1 MHDLEQDSRRHDK
14 PLPPRVFEAKE
25 SRFEKGKPS
34 FTKQAIRRAWR
45 MIQPVRNV
53 ADGT

>member
-1 MHDLEQDSRRHDK
+1 MQDLEQDSRRHDK

-34 FTKQAIRRAWR
+34 FAKQAVRCPRW
-45 MIQPVRNV
+45 MFQPVRNV